1 MDTLFS
7 PSRRSWT
14 IGNFKKLTSPNSNNL
29 QNYEKSKNI
38 INDDENS
45 YEKGIL
51 KRGGRRSILKRVSTC
66 EEIDDLNKQNK
77 EVESV
82 QKSKEIIQKDNGSN
96 GIIKTRGACGN
107 KRKVLLR
114 KLSQAALE
122 EIRSRMI
129 KFSEYVEISEIEKYD
144 RKGDK
149 PWKRITPEQKEQI
162 KRELNDFKAE
172 MDVHEMARRFT
183 RFHKE

>member
-77 EVESV
+77 EIM
-82 QKSKEIIQKDNGSN
+82 EIM
-96 GIIKTRGACGN
+96 
-107 KRKVLLR
+107 
-114 KLSQAALE
+114 E
-122 EIRSRMI
+122 
-129 KFSEYVEISEIEKYD
+129 
-144 RKGDK
+144 
-149 PWKRITPEQKEQI
+149 
-162 KRELNDFKAE
+162 
-172 MDVHEMARRFT
+172 
-183 RFHKE
+183 